1 MEDEQRRKTI
11 IARLNLLAEMM
22 ERHEWANFGEKE
34 AEEVERAEEE
44 MDSAASEEGADK
56 KEKR

>member
-11 IARLNLLAEMM
+11 LARLNLLAEMM

-44 MDSAASEEGADK
+44 MDSATSEEGADK
-56 KEKR
+56 

>member
-11 IARLNLLAEMM
+11 LARLNLLAEMM

-34 AEEVERAEEE
+34 AEAVERAEEE
-44 MDSAASEEGADK
+44 MDSAASEEDADK
-56 KEKR
+56 